1 MAKKLILIPLSL
13 KEANEFVTKHH
24 RHNKKCAGHK
34 FSIGAMYKN

>member
-1 MAKKLILIPLSL
+1 MAKELSIIPLSL

-34 FSIGAMYKN
+34 FSVGAMYKN